1 MKIYTS
7 YKLIKMEE
15 LNHHGT
21 LFAGRTAEI
30 FVESGF
36 TAASLEVKNPDQ
48 IVLVKIH
55 SMTFNEP
62 IQRGDVIK
70 MESQIVRLGN
80 TSLTAHITISSSAK
94 NTTPVEGFITFVNVD
109 ESGKKIPHNLV
120 LDETKNS
127 RELEL
132 REIAKNLK

>member
-80 TSLTAHITISSSAK
+80 TSLTAHITISSSVK

-120 LDETKNS
+120 LDETKNP

>member
-55 SMTFNEP
+55 SMTFSEP
-62 IQRGDVIK
+62 IKRGDVIR
-70 MESQIVRLGN
+70 MESQIVKLGK
-80 TSLTAHITISSSAK
+80 TSLTAHITISSSTK

-120 LDETKNS
+120 LDETENP

>member
-80 TSLTAHITISSSAK
+80 TSLTAHITISSSVK

-109 ESGKKIPHNLV
+109 ETGKKIPHNLV
-120 LDETKNS
+120 LDETKNP

>member
-62 IQRGDVIK
+62 IQKGDVIR
-70 MESQIVRLGN
+70 MESQIVRLGK
-80 TSLTAHITISSSAK
+80 TSLTAHITISSSVK
-94 NTTPVEGFITFVNVD
+94 NITPVEGFITFVNVD
-109 ESGKKIPHNLV
+109 KSGKKIPHNLV
-120 LDETKNS
+120 LDETKNLK
-127 RELEL
+127 ELEL